1 MLPLLLPVA
10 CFSERGNSGHGESF
24 MVLVAIVADDS
35 STLKVPTVMT
45 GGRRANYFNHMKNF
59 LPGFVS
65 SACQLP
71 KRMPQCEAE
80 KMPNI
85 EIPKH
90 VTHRKVVLEVV
101 IFLKSL
107 LENVSIHCL
116 FDLPISSSFIALVC
130 LIYSP
135 KSAVSPSSLADFVR
149 LCVTLDRFRDGLLR
163 FWWLREVDRDQR
175 VQVQLAT
182 LGPAAVC
189 RGVPI

>member
-35 STLKVPTVMT
+35 STLKV
-45 GGRRANYFNHMKNF
+45 
-59 LPGFVS
+59 
-65 SACQLP
+65 
-71 KRMPQCEAE
+71 AE

-90 VTHRKVVLEVV
+90 VTHRKVVLDVV

-107 LENVSIHCL
+107 LENVSVHCL

-175 VQVQLAT
+175 VQVQ
-182 LGPAAVC
+182 
-189 RGVPI
+189 